1 MPNQLKKIEVNRLSA
16 AIAAR
21 LKISLHSS
29 LSTLRRNLETLGRQQ
44 HLSLREQH
52 LLSRII
58 RLEILLREAGVEGLT
73 RLPKTQILQQI
84 HEFREIL
91 KAARK
96 NAAPEMARL
105 IAQVEKAAD
114 QFEAITKASPK
125 VDGAEIKSITFD
137 RDLIR
142 LQIEINRPLVEDHES
157 ESFRI
162 EIAVPREVIEQ
173 EVVRDKILPE
183 IPRELMRI
191 EGNSELAEIF
201 GRVMASDLGEKIVRE
216 IVRETRET
224 GRLTSETV
232 ERAVARVEQE
242 KPLAKIYVVKG
253 SSLDIAELPKELDAD
268 RRPAAVRVIVNER
281 PTEKGV
287 QVESLRIEIK
297 DRADKTI
304 IIEEVRSQPAEKIK
318 EIIEAAVK
326 IAAGEPERT
335 PVLADTVAAVLREA
349 LGEAPKPIA
358 PAIAAKPVNDN
369 PKAAAEAKKPAIRPA
384 AEAIKVLTAAYSTAV
399 KTENAPA
406 RALLE
411 AVILNFVATP
421 AGRQLAVKSVID
433 PKAAKELSLTIPE
446 INDKVVVEVA
456 KSLLSQKGS
465 DLIDGK
471 VIKQALTGA
480 DKAARLQVISRLIA
494 AENNVKVADA
504 LTVATAKKFV
514 ELTARVQQIF
524 ELVREARKTSKLS
537 RRNNRVAS
545 AVSPAASQFASHMS
559 SRRPAVQG
567 NTRSV
572 KQITEIAKSIKALST
587 FTKEAEYI
595 LPKSL
600 IAEIQAALSVN
611 NLIPAQP
618 VTPGTFTPAY
628 KPVSNHL
635 NYYIQAL
642 ESQLANVQAVSRA
655 AARSAE
661 KLAALSTQ
669 VLLYGTLMRLVSGE
683 ITNVDALIKQLKEM
697 KGFDELIND
706 LENNPDLAIE
716 TLNRPVLAGR
726 VSRIRAFKK
735 AS

>member
-1 MPNQLKKIEVNRLSA
+1 MPNQLKRIEVTHLSA

-142 LQIEINRPLVEDHES
+142 LQIEMNPVHEGSAS
-157 ESFRI
+157 ESFRV

-173 EVVRDKILPE
+173 EVVRDKTLPGL
-183 IPRELMRI
+183 PRELMRI
-191 EGNSELAEIF
+191 EGNSELAEIM
-201 GRVMASDLGEKIVRE
+201 GRIAASELGEKIVRE
-216 IVRETRET
+216 IVREAKGTGQLSRET
-224 GRLTSETV
+224 I
-232 ERAVARVEQE
+232 ERAVAR
-242 KPLAKIYVVKG
+242 G
-253 SSLDIAELPKELDAD
+253 AEETSAS
-268 RRPAAVRVIVNER
+268 VRVIVNER
-281 PTEKGV
+281 PTEKGPR
-287 QVESLRIEIK
+287 VESLRIEIK
-297 DRADKTI
+297 DRADKTR
-304 IIEEVRSQPAEKIK
+304 IIEEIRSKPAEKIN
-318 EIIEAAVK
+318 EIIEAAIK
-326 IAAGEPERT
+326 IAAREPERT
-335 PVLADTVAAVLREA
+335 PALAGAVAAVLREA

-358 PAIAAKPVNDN
+358 SAIAAKPANDS
-369 PKAAAEAKKPAIRPA
+369 PKAVTQNIVAEAKKPAIRPA
-384 AEAIKVLTAAYSTAV
+384 AEAIKVLTAAYLTAV
-399 KTENAPA
+399 KAGNAPA
-406 RALLE
+406 RAFLE
-411 AVILNFVATP
+411 TVILNFVATP
-421 AGRQLAVKSVID
+421 AGQQLAIKSVID
-433 PKAAKELSLTIPE
+433 PKTAKELSLAIPE
-446 INDKVVVEVA
+446 INDKVIVEVA
-456 KSLLSQKGS
+456 KSLLSQKS
-465 DLIDGK
+465 SEVIDGK

-494 AENNVKVADA
+494 AENNVKVAAA
-504 LTVATAKKFV
+504 LPVATAKKLV

-524 ELVREARKTSKLS
+524 ELVREARRSSKLS
-537 RRNNRVAS
+537 RRNNLGTS
-545 AVSPAASQFASHMS
+545 AVAPAASRFASHAS
-559 SRRPAVQG
+559 SKPSIQG
-567 NTRSV
+567 NIRSV

-600 IAEIQAALSVN
+600 MAEIQAALSVN

-628 KPVSNHL
+628 KPVSNRL
-635 NYYIQAL
+635 NYYVQAL

-655 AARSAE
+655 AARSDE

-683 ITNVDALIKQLKEM
+683 VGTIDALIKELKKM
-697 KGFDELIND
+697 AGFDEIIEE
-706 LENNPDLAIE
+706 LEKDPDIVEA
-716 TLNRPVLAGR
+716 LNKPVLVHR
-726 VSRIRAFKK
+726 LKK
-735 AS
+735 FQTAA